1 MDELAVSTT
10 VYLPPAEVFEFLID
24 FPRYTNY
31 SKYLKRVR
39 QHGDGGPGTDY
50 RLRFEWWKV
59 SYTAHSRVTAV
70 ERPTRIDFELVRGI
84 TAEGTWMLEPAPE
97 AAPDGK
103 SDATH
108 VTLRVRYRPET
119 VTGDAVDLPR
129 LVSLSWVVERVKPLI
144 KREAERVVERI
155 VADIE
160 GQRRAVDLT
169 IET

>member
-10 VYLPPAEVFEFLID
+10 VYLPPEEIFDFLVD

-31 SKYLKRVR
+31 SKYLKRVD
-39 QHGDGGPGTDY
+39 QSGDGGPGTDY

-59 SYTAHSRVTAV
+59 SYTAHSRVTAI
-70 ERPTRIDFELVRGI
+70 EAPTRIDFELVRGI
-84 TAEGTWMLEPAPE
+84 TAEGTWILEHTPE
-97 AAPDGK
+97 AAPDGEP
-103 SDATH
+103 DATR
-108 VTLRVRYRPET
+108 VTLQVRYRPET

-129 LVSLSWVVERVKPLI
+129 LVSLSWVIERVKPLLQ
-144 KREAERVVERI
+144 REAERVVERI

-160 GQRRAVDLT
+160 GRPRDVDLT